1 MPIRLYSAVNLESE
15 TAQPSLFP
23 GTAGRQD
30 HTVFD
35 FQPAKPDDGDCI
47 FFKAH
52 TSKLTAEILI
62 EAQAYGAM
70 DRRQDRCLTAKA
82 PRVAAAS
89 RRPPLEGGG
98 GASSENV
105 YAEWIDVMAC
115 GDTDLGRQRR
125 SRICEC
131 RSYGF
136 RNAARLV
143 PNARI
148 PSSKEWTVRPA

>member
-1 MPIRLYSAVNLESE
+1 MAPWTDARIDALQPRRLAL
-15 TAQPSLFP
+15 Q
-23 GTAGRQD
+23 R
-30 HTVFD
+30 
-35 FQPAKPDDGDCI
+35 
-47 FFKAH
+47 
-52 TSKLTAEILI
+52 
-62 EAQAYGAM
+62 
-70 DRRQDRCLTAKA
+70 
-82 PRVAAAS
+82 PRDA
-89 RRPPLEGGG
+89 RLWKGG